1 MVTNTSSD
9 NNKAKYVNSMV
20 KWWQT
25 HQVTTA
31 KLNTLTVWLND
42 DKHTKWQWFKYNI
55 YNESSNDNCN
65 NIVTAFM
72 LKTMNNILDNGQ
84 VLFLT
89 ARNSDFLI
97 KWLYSHFML
106 ISYFQIKNSSCWAK
120 RRRNKLTCA
129 LIPMKKH

>member
-42 DKHTKWQWFKYNI
+42 DKQYNI
-55 YNESSNDNCN
+55 YNESSNDNCS
-65 NIVTAFM
+65 NIVTALM
-72 LKTMNNILDNGQ
+72 LKTMNNIPDNGQ
-84 VLFLT
+84 VCFFWLHEIRIFWSNDFILILCLF
-89 ARNSDFLI
+89 RIF
-97 KWLYSHFML
+97 
-106 ISYFQIKNSSCWAK
+106 
-120 RRRNKLTCA
+120 KLRILVA
-129 LIPMKKH
+129 GPKEEEIN